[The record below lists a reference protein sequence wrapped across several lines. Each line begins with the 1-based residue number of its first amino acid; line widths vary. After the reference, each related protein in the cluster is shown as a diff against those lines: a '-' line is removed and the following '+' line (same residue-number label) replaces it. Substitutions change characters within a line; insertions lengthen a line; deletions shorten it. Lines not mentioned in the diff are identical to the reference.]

1 MEFHPT
7 WLIVIGLGFDIVG
20 AFLIVLPIVG
30 RFVKIKD
37 DQMGAPESGY
47 VDKNTSEPNYEL
59 KGSIKA
65 KAGIA
70 LLVMG
75 FVLQIIGN
83 WFLNPPM

>member
-1 MEFHPT
+1 
-7 WLIVIGLGFDIVG
+7 
-20 AFLIVLPIVG
+20 
-30 RFVKIKD
+30 
-37 DQMGAPESGY
+37 MGAPESGY

-75 FVLQIIGN
+75 FVLQMFGN